1 MRNHFVTIL
10 FAIVLVHLV
19 PASPAC
25 AEDRPW
31 ASGRFAGRIAYSAD
45 GNHNDPDDWIASPM
59 ALAILAEAG
68 LADRLVH
75 FDYNSILTATDP
87 AWEATNAEGILG
99 AAERYGYDKSLFVDC
114 RSDRDAA
121 IAAIANA
128 VNDSAADDPLYLI
141 IAGPMEVP
149 YLGIQKSD
157 PAKRRFVYT
166 ISHSR
171 WNDGFAAAYKFTVT
185 KRSVIDEEI
194 LWVQIRD
201 QNALLSF
208 GRYGTPSPPDEF
220 QPYFWMRDSRD
231 DNVLYLWKRMLAS
244 TRPDPSDAGMAYFLA
259 TGDDQCNPKKLR
271 RLLEDHESPRPVAA
285 RGVVR
290 LEAEN
295 FRRLKGFE
303 VEDASDRSASHR
315 LYVKSSSATET
326 GRIETSFDEPY
337 TADEGR
343 YDVEVR
349 FSASKSGG
357 GRYQL
362 SVQGAAIGPAWE
374 ESGAVDEWQSQTI
387 PGVAIRRGDT
397 IAVTVQGTRGGGGRL
412 DYVELRLN

>member
-1 MRNHFVTIL
+1 L
-10 FAIVLVHLV
+10 
-19 PASPAC
+19 
-25 AEDRPW
+25 
-31 ASGRFAGRIAYSAD
+31 
-45 GNHNDPDDWIASPM
+45 
-59 ALAILAEAG
+59 ALAIFAEAG

-87 AWEATNAEGILG
+87 AWEATHTDSLLG

-114 RSDRDAA
+114 RRDLDAAVAA
-121 IAAIANA
+121 IAKA

-157 PAKRRFVYT
+157 PAKRRFVYA

-171 WNDGFAAAYKFTVT
+171 WNDGFAAMYRFTVT
-185 KRSVIDEEI
+185 KRSVIDEDI
-194 LWVQIRD
+194 HWVQIRD

-208 GRYGTPSPPDEF
+208 GRYGTPSPPEEF
-220 QPYFWMRDSRD
+220 KPYFWMRDSRD
-231 DNVLYLWKRMLAS
+231 DNVRYLWKRMLVS

-259 TGDDQCNPKKLR
+259 TGDDQCNPLKLR
-271 RLLEDHESPRPVAA
+271 QLLEDHEPPRPVAA
-285 RGVVR
+285 RDMVR

-295 FRRLKGFE
+295 FRRLEGFAI
-303 VEDASDRSASHR
+303 EDANDRSASHR
-315 LYVKSSSATET
+315 LYVKGSSASGTC
-326 GRIETSFDEPY
+326 RIETSLDEPY
-337 TADEGR
+337 TTDEGC

-362 SVQGAAIGPAWE
+362 SVKGAAVGPRWE
-374 ESGAVDEWQSQTI
+374 ESGTVDQWQSQTV
-387 PGVAIRRGDT
+387 PGVVIRRGDT
-397 IAVTVQGTRGGGGRL
+397 IAVTVEGSHGGARL
-412 DYVELRLN
+412 DYVELRLD